1 MTFRSVSLRLLVAL
15 MIAASLLL
23 TLSALLGRH
32 QWPGAGMSFGGAA
45 TAAPEQEQESG
56 QEPED
61 SAMTAKPDA
70 TNYRKLTPEEEYI
83 LVRKG
88 TEPPFSGEYDDHFA
102 TGVYT
107 CRRCGAM
114 LYRSK
119 DKFRSHCGWPAFDD
133 EIPGAVRRH
142 QDADGRRTEILC
154 AHCGGHLGHVFEGE
168 RLTAKNTRHC
178 VNSLSLLFVPAEK
191 VKYGRAIFTAGC
203 FWGVAYWMQRQP
215 GVVETTA
222 GYTGGTTERPTH
234 EEVAGHRSGHVEA
247 VEVRFDPVRT
257 SFEDLAKLF
266 FETHDPT
273 GPAAQAPSPR
283 TPSRSAIFVVDEG
296 QKRTAEKLIAEL
308 KARGLNVV
316 TTVAPAG
323 RVWPAEE
330 VHQDYYAK
338 SGGQPPCRVRKRLWA
353 PAHAE
358 TGDPK

>member
-1 MTFRSVSLRLLVAL
+1 
-15 MIAASLLL
+15 
-23 TLSALLGRH
+23 
-32 QWPGAGMSFGGAA
+32 
-45 TAAPEQEQESG
+45 
-56 QEPED
+56 
-61 SAMTAKPDA
+61 MTAKPDA

-191 VKYGRAIFTAGC
+191 VKDGRAIFTAGC